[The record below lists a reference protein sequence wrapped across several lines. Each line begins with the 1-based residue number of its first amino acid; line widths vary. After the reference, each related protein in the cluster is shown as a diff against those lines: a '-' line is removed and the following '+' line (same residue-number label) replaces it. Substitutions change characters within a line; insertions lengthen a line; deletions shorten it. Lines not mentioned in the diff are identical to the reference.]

1 MENQFLLW
9 TALLATIPFLSEL
22 FVGTL
27 LFSIHFERRKPFSVR
42 LLASLALEIGLSYI
56 ILIFCW
62 SSESWLL
69 RNTFFYLLLFILSL
83 IMPFLC
89 FKEHPAQLILCA
101 VSGYMTQHIGSQVIQ
116 MMPWRESVHDV
127 EMTLSQLTFVFLSE
141 FLIFIPI
148 ALLLYFLFARRTTYA
163 VYSGEAEKRMFW
175 LSIITLIVILVLSS
189 VRDNFAS
196 ESYILMVISRLL
208 SIFCCFFLLYLRS
221 DILEK
226 SRMEFEQEELRR
238 LYELQREQY
247 EQNRENIELINIK
260 CHDLKRR
267 IGQLEN
273 NGGKVNPEEIREVK
287 QLINIYDS
295 TVKTGCQTLDTI
307 LTERSLYC
315 EKHGI
320 RLSCMVD
327 GEKLS
332 FMMVGDICALFGNA
346 LENAIE
352 AVSKLQNEEDRLI
365 SFQVRESK
373 GMLIITIDNY
383 FSGSLE
389 FENGL
394 PRTTKGDESWHGYGM
409 KSIRHTAEKY
419 GGEANVLIDDMFH
432 LSVLLPVPNK

>member
-1 MENQFLLW
+1 
-9 TALLATIPFLSEL
+9 
-22 FVGTL
+22 
-27 LFSIHFERRKPFSVR
+27 
-42 LLASLALEIGLSYI
+42 
-56 ILIFCW
+56 
-62 SSESWLL
+62 
-69 RNTFFYLLLFILSL
+69 
-83 IMPFLC
+83 MPFFC

-116 MMPWRESVHDV
+116 ITPWWESVHNT
-127 EMTLSQLTFVFLSE
+127 EMTSSQLAFVFLSE

-148 ALLLYFLFARRTTYA
+148 ALLFYFLFARRTTYA

-221 DILEK
+221 DIYEK

-247 EQNRENIELINIK
+247 EQSRENIELINIK

-273 NGGKVNPEEIREVK
+273 NGDKVNPEEIREAK

-332 FMMVGDICALFGNA
+332 FMTVGDICALFGNA

-365 SFQVRESK
+365 SFQVRESR

-394 PRTTKGDESWHGYGM
+394 PRTTKGDEGWHGYGM